1 MIDRRGFLSSAGAA
15 SAGSLGFSKSWFSL
29 IEQGPAQLPAYRSD
43 SGDHGAKIEEL
54 MERRKLRRRVQGIA
68 AALLPYESNGR
79 VAVDAF
85 EQHLVATHRVGLMN
99 AVNMDTGYV
108 NYLSEVEKQDV
119 LRWTREALGKNVPF
133 VAGAY
138 VEGQTGDVVELY
150 RRQMEIIVQFGGIP
164 ILFQTA
170 RLHGKS
176 AKEKAATYQ
185 AVCLGFPHVL
195 AFELGP
201 MFAPNGEIF
210 DEETVRRLMDI
221 PEIKGMKHSSL
232 DRMVELGRLELR
244 DKHRPGFSIY
254 TGNDLGINMIEYG
267 SDYLLGLATFASEK
281 FAERDRFWEAGDPRY
296 YALSDALQYLGN
308 VAFREPVPAY
318 KHSAAVFL
326 HLTERIPTDLAH
338 PRNVK
343 RPPWERE
350 ILQDCVRRLTTGLQ

>member
-1 MIDRRGFLSSAGAA
+1 MKID
-15 SAGSLGFSKSWFSL
+15 SL
-29 IEQGPAQLPAYRSD
+29 I
-43 SGDHGAKIEEL
+43 
-54 MERRKLRRRVQGIA
+54 ERRKLRRKVQGIA
-68 AALLPYESNGR
+68 AGLLPFASDGC
-79 VAVDAF
+79 VAVEAF
-85 EQHLVATHRVGLMN
+85 QRHLAAAQRAGLMN

-108 NYLSEVEKQDV
+108 NYLDHAQKEEV
-119 LRWTREALGKNVPF
+119 LRWTREALGPDVPF

-138 VEGQTGDVVELY
+138 IEGQSDNGPGDIVALY
-150 RRQMEIIVQFGGIP
+150 RREMERIVAHGGIP

-176 AKEKAATYQ
+176 AEEKAATYREI
-185 AVCLGFPHVL
+185 CLGFARVL
-195 AFELGP
+195 AFELGL

-221 PEIKGMKHSSL
+221 PELAGMKHSSL
-232 DRMVELGRLELR
+232 DRMTELERLALR
-244 DKHRPGFSIY
+244 DAQRPEFQIY

-267 SDYLLGLATFASEK
+267 SDYLLGLATFAPEK
-281 FAERDRFWEAGDPRY
+281 FAERDRLWQAGDPAY

-326 HLTERIPTDLAH
+326 HLTGRIPTDLTH

-343 RPPWERE
+343 RPAWERA
-350 ILQDCVRRLTTGLQ
+350 ILEDCARRL